1 MPAAKD
7 GLSGYAPTKQIS
19 NFVAPLLVSL
29 HSNGL
34 FRNRQML
41 VVLTA
46 VKSAPK
52 KPCSMPDQKV
62 RGMTSSWL
70 GSFMCL
76 HNSTKD

>member
-1 MPAAKD
+1 MDKC
-7 GLSGYAPTKQIS
+7 
-19 NFVAPLLVSL
+19 
-29 HSNGL
+29 
-34 FRNRQML
+34 L

-76 HNSTKD
+76 HNSIQDGNTDIILHFLTVSRDQQF